1 MGPMDAHGWPAPRVW
16 VVSVQRPICQALWG
30 GEKDEEGVGARGSHC
45 GEGSRE
51 LTGTVG
57 TGKGKV
63 GEGVYHLLLVGCGG
77 PPPPPAAVCF
87 TTAEAAAAAEWAAEA
102 APARADHL
110 PAGALP
116 LPPPLRGGER
126 RGAAVGVEAPLGR
139 RPAC

>member
-77 PPPPPAAVCF
+77 PPPPPPQCASQQL
-87 TTAEAAAAAEWAAEA
+87 
-102 APARADHL
+102 RQRQRQSGRQRLLL
-110 PAGALP
+110 PAPTFCPRA
-116 LPPPLRGGER
+116 RFRCR
-126 RGAAVGVEAPLGR
+126 RR
-139 RPAC
+139 